1 MHELSVASAVLDTV
15 RRHAHGRRVTLV
27 SLRVG
32 RLRQVVPDSLRF
44 YFEIVARD
52 TICEDAGLEL
62 SEIEAR
68 LSCSQCGHQWEPVFP
83 AFRCPECASAEVVL
97 LSGEELEVEY
107 IEVEESHAITADEQ
121 ETECTGPR

>member
-15 RRHAHGRRVTLV
+15 RRHARGRPVAVV

-32 RLRQVVPDSLRF
+32 RLRQVVPGSLRF

-52 TICEDAGLEL
+52 TICEHARLEL
-62 SEIEAR
+62 TDVEVR
-68 LSCSQCGHQWEPVFP
+68 LSCSVCGHEWEPPFP
-83 AFRCPECASAEVVL
+83 AFRCPECASGEIAL

-107 IEVEESHAITADEQ
+107 IEVEEPQVVTADGQ
-121 ETECTGPR
+121 EAGCTGPR